1 VGKLYTPDS
10 DSDSNSD
17 SMSKYLQFVQNCF
30 YSYFRCPT
38 DYSIMN
44 VLEEVNGS
52 GQTLHANFEAFKFP
66 TSSVVQF
73 RALVTPCI
81 PRYVCHRVTL
91 WGQQINPNHPV

>member
-1 VGKLYTPDS
+1 
-10 DSDSNSD
+10 
-17 SMSKYLQFVQNCF
+17 MSKYLQSGIDSQYYF

-91 WGQQINPNHPV
+91 WGQQINLNHPVYNSEFH

>member
-1 VGKLYTPDS
+1 
-10 DSDSNSD
+10 
-17 SMSKYLQFVQNCF
+17 
-30 YSYFRCPT
+30 
-38 DYSIMN
+38 MN

-91 WGQQINPNHPV
+91 WGQQINLNHPVYNSELEIKPWRFESRIRDLEAKSYNRFDFLVK

>member
-1 VGKLYTPDS
+1 
-10 DSDSNSD
+10 
-17 SMSKYLQFVQNCF
+17 
-30 YSYFRCPT
+30 
-38 DYSIMN
+38 MN

-91 WGQQINPNHPV
+91 WGQQINLNHPVYNSEFHGYQWKDLIFFHKCSVEKKIEISILKWTILQ

>member
-1 VGKLYTPDS
+1 
-10 DSDSNSD
+10 
-17 SMSKYLQFVQNCF
+17 
-30 YSYFRCPT
+30 
-38 DYSIMN
+38 MN

-91 WGQQINPNHPV
+91 WGQQINLNQPVQCTYTVQNFIDINGRT

>member
-1 VGKLYTPDS
+1 MNFI
-10 DSDSNSD
+10 NSQ
-17 SMSKYLQFVQNCF
+17 YYF

-91 WGQQINPNHPV
+91 WGQQIDVIHPV